1 MKKIFILSIMAILF
15 LVPLTGAVNVT
26 NSIKDDINSA
36 VENVL
41 NADFTHTVLAEYGS
55 KNTCPLCPPAS
66 NQLYDIY
73 NSGDYDFYYV
83 TLVYLEE
90 GGTPLNV
97 IRRLQELEIS
107 GVPDV
112 HFDGKYMNV
121 PGKQSNDQPYRN
133 AINQSGERE
142 VPDIDIDIDVS
153 WLGFGTLKITV
164 AVYDNEIEEF
174 KGYLR
179 TYIVEEESR
188 WDDQSGNPYHY
199 AVLDIPINRNLA
211 LVRNKPR
218 PIGGSYE
225 FTKTWLGAL
234 HGFGDI
240 TKENIMIIGA
250 VFDKDSEVVQTASAT
265 PSSSGSMPHHVF
277 RIFLEKFPNVF
288 PIIKHLFGL

>member
-26 NSIKDDINSA
+26 NFIKDDINSA

-41 NADFTHTVLAEYGS
+41 NADFTHTVLAEYAS

-73 NSGDYDFYYV
+73 TSGGYDFYYV

-97 IRRLQELEIS
+97 VRRLQELEIG

-121 PGKQSNDQPYRN
+121 LGKQSNDQPYRN

-174 KGYLR
+174 KGHLR
-179 TYIVEEESR
+179 TYIVEKESR

-211 LVRNKPR
+211 LTRSKPR

-225 FTKTWLGAL
+225 FTKTWFGAL

-240 TKENIMIIGA
+240 TKENILVIGA
-250 VFDKDSEVVQTASAT
+250 VFDKDSEAVQTASAT
-265 PSSSGSMPHHVF
+265 PSSSGSMPHPF
-277 RIFLEKFPNVF
+277 FLGFLEKFPNVF